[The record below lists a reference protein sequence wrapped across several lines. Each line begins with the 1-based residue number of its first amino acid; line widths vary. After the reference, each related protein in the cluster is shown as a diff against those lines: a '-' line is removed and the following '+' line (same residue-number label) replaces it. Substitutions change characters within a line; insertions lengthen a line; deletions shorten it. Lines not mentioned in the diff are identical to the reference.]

1 MFSQKA
7 RARGYRKNFNK
18 FSTCTTGNRDS
29 GSIRRLKGTEQY
41 FHVIWIFGSERV
53 IYNFSGKKLK

>member
-7 RARGYRKNFNK
+7 RAGGYRKNFNK

-41 FHVIWIFGSERV
+41 FHVIWKPF
-53 IYNFSGKKLK
+53 